1 MADSLA
7 REAVLAV
14 PTYEAP
20 STFQQTTAKIREWV
34 HEKWIKAW
42 DESDKARRVWQHM
55 RRPDRDSPWWKLPR
69 AEQSIIAQCR
79 TGHCPVGAYFA
90 RLRQNYNDRCR
101 HCGESEENVEH
112 ILRECPQ
119 LRQLRGRLSVE
130 PDLYGNAEVLHR
142 TAKFLTEALR
152 EG

>member
-1 MADSLA
+1 MLNAGLDIVQWGRTSPGSVKITMTGADT
-7 REAVLAV
+7 AV
-14 PTYEAP
+14 
-20 STFQQTTAKIREWV
+20 SQK
-34 HEKWIKAW
+34 
-42 DESDKARRVWQHM
+42 
-55 RRPDRDSPWWKLPR
+55 
-69 AEQSIIAQCR
+69 
-79 TGHCPVGAYFA
+79 
-90 RLRQNYNDRCR
+90 N
-101 HCGESEENVEH
+101 NVEH